1 MKFAFQE
8 YWIWLLGIPVSLG
21 IMFLVYKRVGQII
34 DTWFSKDQYARS
46 YPFLKFI
53 LRGLSFSLLFVAL
66 MGPYSETREEQVSIM
81 GREVYI
87 ILDVSASMNA
97 TDVHPSRL
105 SKAKQELKKL
115 VDHLKGDKIG
125 LIVYTEHPYNQ
136 CPLTQDHEAVEL
148 FIDLAQTDQF
158 VQTGTQLR
166 SALVMALDRFQHT
179 PKDASQISRAIVLV
193 SDGEDYG
200 GGYTYL
206 FHRLKSQNIKVFPV
220 GVGTETGAPVPISP
234 NSRDYKRMEDG
245 SVVISRLID
254 DDLKKIANEFGTTYV
269 KLDDDMKGMD
279 ELISQIYSMTATPL
293 EVSIEQVA
301 NNRFQFFLFAAI
313 IFLFISMVIM
323 PIRKV

>member
-8 YWIWLLGIPVSLG
+8 YWIWMLGIPVSLG

-34 DTWFSKDQYARS
+34 QTWFSSDQYARS

-53 LRGLSFSLLFVAL
+53 LRGSSFALLFIAL
-66 MGPYSETREEQVSIM
+66 LGPYSETREEQVSIM

-97 TDVHPSRL
+97 TDIHPSRL
-105 SKAKQELKKL
+105 SKAKQEIKKL

-136 CPLTQDHEAVEL
+136 CPLTQDHEAVKL
-148 FIDLAQTDQF
+148 FIDMAQTDQYQ
-158 VQTGTQLR
+158 QTGTQLR
-166 SALVMALDRFQHT
+166 SALVMALDRFQNT
-179 PKDASQISRAIVLV
+179 QKDASQISRAIVLI

-200 GGYTYL
+200 DSYTSL
-206 FHRLKSQNIKVFPV
+206 FHRLKDQNIKVFPV
-220 GVGTETGAPVPISP
+220 GIGTAAGAPVPVAP
-234 NSRDYKRMEDG
+234 NSRDYKRMKDK
-245 SVVISRLID
+245 SVIISRLVD
-254 DDLKKIANEFGTTYV
+254 DDLRRFANEFGTTYV
-269 KLDDDMKGMD
+269 RLDNDLKNLD

-313 IFLFISMVIM
+313 ILLFASMIVM

>member
-34 DTWFSKDQYARS
+34 ETWFSRDQYARS
-46 YPFLKFI
+46 YPLLKFV
-53 LRGLSFSLLFVAL
+53 LRGLSFALLFVAL
-66 MGPYSETREEQVSIM
+66 LGPYSETREEQVSIM
-81 GREVYI
+81 GREIYI
-87 ILDVSASMNA
+87 IMDVSGSMNA

-105 SKAKQELKKL
+105 TKAKQELKKL

-136 CPLTQDHEAVEL
+136 CPLTQDHEAVKL
-148 FIDLAQTDQF
+148 FVDMAQTDQY
-158 VQTGTQLR
+158 VQTGTRLR
-166 SALVMALDRFQHT
+166 SALVMALDRFQNT
-179 PKDASQISRAIVLV
+179 KRDASQISRAIVLV

-206 FHRLKSQNIKVFPV
+206 FHRLKEQNIKVFPV
-220 GVGTETGAPVPISP
+220 GIGTETGAPVPVSP

-254 DDLKKIANEFGTTYV
+254 DDLRKIANEFGTTYV
-269 KLDDDMKGMD
+269 KLDDDLKNMD
-279 ELISQIYSMTATPL
+279 ELITQIYSMTATPL

-313 IFLFISMVIM
+313 MFLFVSMIVM